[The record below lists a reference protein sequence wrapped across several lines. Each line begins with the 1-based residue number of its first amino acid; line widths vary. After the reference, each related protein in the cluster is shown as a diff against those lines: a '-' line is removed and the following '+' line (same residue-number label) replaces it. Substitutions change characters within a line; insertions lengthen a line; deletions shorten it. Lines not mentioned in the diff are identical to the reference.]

1 MQPLLH
7 IYQQLIE
14 ALDRAGP
21 WVGLLL
27 LRLLIGWEFLEAGLE
42 KYNGQNWFG
51 QVRDDFLFPFNLLP
65 AEWSWNMAT
74 WFELVGGVAL
84 IVGLGTRFFALSLM
98 VLTIVATAAV
108 HWPADWST
116 LAELAQGFNHL
127 PAAELPPE
135 QVAEALLQLIANSH
149 QALGDAHPQAA
160 CSYLVLCLL
169 SDAAFSIHE
178 GDCCLGLIEQSGT
191 IDWLNSAHC
200 AANWQGNLTH
210 AEIAQAPSRHRL
222 TRCFSARRAS
232 NPEINHWPL
241 EPNQH
246 WLLATDGFWA
256 GLSPQEQQSFLRD
269 GNLPAPPTDDDI
281 SCLSIITLP
290 T

>member
-1 MQPLLH
+1 MRANLQWHTQAGTLTADNRDACAH
-7 IYQQLIE
+7 IEQAHASLYLIADGSSSQQ
-14 ALDRAGP
+14 RSG
-21 WVGLLL
+21 
-27 LRLLIGWEFLEAGLE
+27 
-42 KYNGQNWFG
+42 
-51 QVRDDFLFPFNLLP
+51 
-65 AEWSWNMAT
+65 
-74 WFELVGGVAL
+74 EL
-84 IVGLGTRFFALSLM
+84 
-98 VLTIVATAAV
+98 ATAL
-108 HWPADWST
+108 

-210 AEIAQAPSRHRL
+210 AEIAQTPSRHRL

-232 NPEINHWPL
+232 NPEINHWRL

-256 GLSPQEQQSFLRD
+256 GLSEQQQQTFLHK
-269 GNLPAPPTDDDI
+269 GSLTAPPTDDDI
-281 SCLSIITLP
+281 SCLSIIIP
-290 T
+290 PP

>member
-1 MQPLLH
+1 MRASLQWHSQAGTITPDNRDASAHIEQVHASLYLIADGSSSHPRSGELAKALLAK
-7 IYQQLIE
+7 LT
-14 ALDRAGP
+14 LD
-21 WVGLLL
+21 
-27 LRLLIGWEFLEAGLE
+27 FS
-42 KYNGQNWFG
+42 
-51 QVRDDFLFPFNLLP
+51 LLP
-65 AEWSWNMAT
+65 AV
-74 WFELVGGVAL
+74 EL
-84 IVGLGTRFFALSLM
+84 
-98 VLTIVATAAV
+98 
-108 HWPADWST
+108 
-116 LAELAQGFNHL
+116 N
-127 PAAELPPE
+127 PE
-135 QVAEALLQLIANSH
+135 QLAEALLQIIASSH
-149 QALGDAHPQAA
+149 QALRDAHPHAA

-169 SDAAFSIHE
+169 ADAAFSIHE
-178 GDCCLGLIEQSGT
+178 GDCCLGLIEQSGK
-191 IDWLNSAHC
+191 IDWLSSAHC

-210 AEIAQAPSRHRL
+210 AEIAQEPSRHRL

-281 SCLSIITLP
+281 SCLSIITPP

>member
-1 MQPLLH
+1 MRATLQWHTQAGTITPDNRDASAHIDQAHASLYLIADGSSSHPCSGELAQALLAK
-7 IYQQLIE
+7 LT
-14 ALDRAGP
+14 LD
-21 WVGLLL
+21 
-27 LRLLIGWEFLEAGLE
+27 FS
-42 KYNGQNWFG
+42 
-51 QVRDDFLFPFNLLP
+51 LLP
-65 AEWSWNMAT
+65 AT
-74 WFELVGGVAL
+74 EL
-84 IVGLGTRFFALSLM
+84 
-98 VLTIVATAAV
+98 
-108 HWPADWST
+108 
-116 LAELAQGFNHL
+116 N
-127 PAAELPPE
+127 PE
-135 QVAEALLQLIANSH
+135 QLAEALLQIIASSH
-149 QALGDAHPQAA
+149 RALRDAHPHAA

-169 SDAAFSIHE
+169 ADAAFSIHE
-178 GDCCLGLIEQSGT
+178 GDCCLGLIEQSSK
-191 IDWLNSAHC
+191 IDWLSSAHC

-256 GLSPQEQQSFLRD
+256 GLSPQEQQSFLRE

-281 SCLSIITLP
+281 SCLSIITPP

>member
-1 MQPLLH
+1 MHAILQWHTQAGTLTADNRDACAH
-7 IYQQLIE
+7 IEQAHASLYLI
-14 ALDRAGP
+14 ADGSSNHPRSG
-21 WVGLLL
+21 
-27 LRLLIGWEFLEAGLE
+27 
-42 KYNGQNWFG
+42 
-51 QVRDDFLFPFNLLP
+51 
-65 AEWSWNMAT
+65 
-74 WFELVGGVAL
+74 EL
-84 IVGLGTRFFALSLM
+84 
-98 VLTIVATAAV
+98 ATAL
-108 HWPADWST
+108 
-116 LAELAQGFNHL
+116 LAELAQGFNNL
-127 PAAELPPE
+127 PAAELTPE

-149 QALGDAHPQAA
+149 QALGDAHPKAA

-169 SDAAFSIHE
+169 GDAAFSIHE
-178 GDCCLGLIEQSGT
+178 GDCCLGLIEQSGK

-200 AANWQGNLTH
+200 TANWQGNLTL
-210 AEIAQAPSRHRL
+210 AEVAQAPSRHRL

-281 SCLSIITLP
+281 SCLSIITPP

>member
-1 MQPLLH
+1 MHAILQWHTQAGTLTADNRDACAH
-7 IYQQLIE
+7 IEQAHASLYLI
-14 ALDRAGP
+14 ADGSSSHPRSG
-21 WVGLLL
+21 
-27 LRLLIGWEFLEAGLE
+27 
-42 KYNGQNWFG
+42 
-51 QVRDDFLFPFNLLP
+51 
-65 AEWSWNMAT
+65 
-74 WFELVGGVAL
+74 EL
-84 IVGLGTRFFALSLM
+84 
-98 VLTIVATAAV
+98 ATAL
-108 HWPADWST
+108 
-116 LAELAQGFNHL
+116 LAELAQGFNNL
-127 PAAELPPE
+127 PATELTPE

-149 QALGDAHPQAA
+149 QALGDAHPKAA

-169 SDAAFSIHE
+169 GDAAFSIHE
-178 GDCCLGLIEQSGT
+178 GDCCLGLIEQSGK

-200 AANWQGNLTH
+200 AANWQGNLTL
-210 AEIAQAPSRHRL
+210 AEVAQAPSRHSL

-281 SCLSIITLP
+281 SCLSIITPP

>member
-1 MQPLLH
+1 MHAILQWHTQAGTLTADNRDACAH
-7 IYQQLIE
+7 IERAHASLYLI
-14 ALDRAGP
+14 ADGSSSHPRSG
-21 WVGLLL
+21 
-27 LRLLIGWEFLEAGLE
+27 
-42 KYNGQNWFG
+42 
-51 QVRDDFLFPFNLLP
+51 
-65 AEWSWNMAT
+65 
-74 WFELVGGVAL
+74 EL
-84 IVGLGTRFFALSLM
+84 
-98 VLTIVATAAV
+98 ATAL
-108 HWPADWST
+108 
-116 LAELAQGFNHL
+116 LAELAQRFNHL

-169 SDAAFSIHE
+169 GDAAFSIHE
-178 GDCCLGLIEQSGT
+178 GDCCLGLIEQSGK

-200 AANWQGNLTH
+200 VANWQGNLTH

-256 GLSPQEQQSFLRD
+256 GLSPQEQQNFLRN

-281 SCLSIITLP
+281 SCLSIITPP